1 MSRRIYP
8 TVAEAIEIHRI
19 LIDEF
24 GGLHGV
30 RDVALLESAIFRP
43 QTGYYGSGIE
53 EAAALMESLVKNHA
67 FNDGNKRIGFVLTDV
82 MLRANGYSIEVD
94 QLEAHRIIEGALERS
109 EFKFQ
114 MIVEWLTLIAKPNQK

>member
-1 MSRRIYP
+1 VPRRIYP
-8 TVAEAIEIHRI
+8 TVAEAIEIHRF

-30 RDVALLESAIFRP
+30 RDAALLESAIFRP
-43 QTGYYGSGIE
+43 QTGYYGSVIK

-94 QLEAHRIIEGALERS
+94 HLEGHKVIEGALERN
-109 EFKFQ
+109 EFNFQ
-114 MIVEWLTLIAKPNQK
+114 MIVEWLTSIAKPNQE

>member
-43 QTGYYGSGIE
+43 QTGYYGSVIE